1 MECSQAFG
9 HEKLC
14 IRLDFR
20 PRITSSSSSNVISC
34 RFQMFSGLKAE
45 DLSVT
50 GMVEVLNS
58 LGQLTDLPRSLSRCL
73 A

>member
-1 MECSQAFG
+1 
-9 HEKLC
+9 
-14 IRLDFR
+14 
-20 PRITSSSSSNVISC
+20 
-34 RFQMFSGLKAE
+34 MFSGLKAE